1 MQKYNSRIEALTRNQ
16 SMNNAQLRNIN
27 NQIKQRI
34 EEANLNMIANLAK
47 MGINEE
53 VLQSQDQNQRLDHII
68 LSIQTYL
75 VEAVD
80 IIERHDELDNLQNL

>member
-1 MQKYNSRIEALTRNQ
+1 
-16 SMNNAQLRNIN
+16 MNNAQLRNIN

-53 VLQSQDQNQRLDHII
+53 ALQSQDQNQRSDHII

-80 IIERHDELDNLQNL
+80 VIDRHDELDNLQNL